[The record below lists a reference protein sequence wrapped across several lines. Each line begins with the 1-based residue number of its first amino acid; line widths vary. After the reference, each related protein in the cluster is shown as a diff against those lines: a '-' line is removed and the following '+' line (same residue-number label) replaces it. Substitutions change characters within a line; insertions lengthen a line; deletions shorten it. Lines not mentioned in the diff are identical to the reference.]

1 MGKEGGLSNTHWH
14 SDNMI
19 YLHEFDEFCIK
30 LTSHFSIDGAGI

>member
-1 MGKEGGLSNTHWH
+1 MGKEGGLSNTHWD

-19 YLHEFDEFCIK
+19 YLQEFDEFCIK